1 MTDQNVAQQT
11 PPLFNIEKLYVK
23 DLSLEIPHSPGI
35 YLERAQPQVDLQLS
49 SQAAVVE
56 DGVYEVTVTVTVT
69 AKIAEKDIVAFL
81 IETKQAGVFVVRN
94 MPPEELEQVLAIV
107 GPDVLYPFL
116 REVVSDMS
124 VRAGFNAVLLNPVN
138 FEAIY
143 EQQKEQQRAGAIPVT
158 A

>member
-1 MTDQNVAQQT
+1 MNEENVGQQP

-35 YLERAQPQVDLQLS
+35 YLERAQPQIDLQLS
-49 SQAAVVE
+49 SQAAMIE

-69 AKIAEKDIVAFL
+69 AKLAEKDLVAFL
-81 IETKQAGVFVVRN
+81 IEIKQAGVFVVRN

-107 GPDVLYPFL
+107 CPNVLYPFL

-124 VRAGFNAVLLNPVN
+124 VRAGFSPVLLNPVN
-138 FEAIY
+138 FEALY
-143 EQQKEQQRAGAIPVT
+143 EQQKLQQSGVESVT
-158 A
+158 T